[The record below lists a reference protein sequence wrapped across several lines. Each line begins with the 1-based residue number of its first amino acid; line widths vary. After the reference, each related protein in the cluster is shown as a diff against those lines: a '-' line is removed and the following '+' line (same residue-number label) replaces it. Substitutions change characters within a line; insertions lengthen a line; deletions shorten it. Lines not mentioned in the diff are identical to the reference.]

1 MRRSVLLGSLLLL
14 LLAGFVVAAA
24 GVPDARLVVSDA
36 EPRQGTVA
44 ADAPATIDV
53 TVDLAAGSDSAVTLD
68 RVALL
73 DEDGAQL
80 GSATQL
86 GSLGPGNS
94 LTVPVTVTFEESGHR
109 ELRVVAEATDEENA
123 TVNATRPVSLVVE
136 GAGPLV
142 DADPVEEVVG
152 VGTTLNLSVRN
163 PSADQLRNVTVT
175 VEGDGTEV
183 RTDGR
188 SIATLGSGETAERA
202 FEVVPQTPGERPLE
216 VTVRYATAEGSAD
229 AVERTTSYEAVEP
242 VSDVGVR
249 VAPVTA
255 SADGTDGA
263 AADSVVPG
271 GLGGILGGQVQGGA
285 EDDDEPEREDAIRV
299 SVTNFGNA
307 PAERVVVTPRIGNE
321 TLPRLSVDG
330 PLEPGES
337 DSVRVDLSRFGPAE
351 VTVDVAYET
360 AGVTA
365 TTSTRYDYR
374 IEAADVTLTGAD
386 LESIGDDGDRE
397 EADRVPDAV
406 RLSGN
411 LGNPTSQRVTGVV
424 VSVVPSEH
432 VEPAYPRRDY
442 FVGTLEPGEFAPFD
456 VTAAVDGPNA
466 TAIQVDVAF
475 RSGGEVETRTFELP
489 YDDAYVSPQP
499 DDDGGST
506 AVIVAIPAFA
516 LLFVGTLAILYLRR
530 S

>member
-36 EPRQGTVA
+36 EPRQGTIA

-68 RVALL
+68 RVVLR
-73 DEDGAQL
+73 DEDGTEL
-80 GSATQL
+80 GSASEL
-86 GSLGPGNS
+86 GALGPGNS
-94 LTVPVTVTFEESGHR
+94 LTVPVTVTFEDPGHR

-123 TVNATRPVSLVVE
+123 SVNATRPVSLVVE

-142 DADPVEEVVG
+142 DVDPVEEVVG

-175 VEGDGTEV
+175 VEGEGTEV

-202 FEVVPQTPGERPLE
+202 FEIVPQTPGARPLE
-216 VTVRYATAEGSAD
+216 VTIRYATAEGSAG
-229 AVERTTSYEAVEP
+229 AVERTTTYEAVEP
-242 VSDVGVR
+242 VTDVGVR
-249 VAPVTA
+249 VAPISA
-255 SADGTDGA
+255 SADGTDA
-263 AADSVVPG
+263 AAGDSLVPG
-271 GLGGILGGQVQGGA
+271 GIGGILGGQVQGGGQ
-285 EDDDEPEREDAIRV
+285 DDEEPEREDAIRV

-307 PAERVVVTPRIGNE
+307 PAERVVVTPQVGNE

-337 DSVRVDLSRFGPAE
+337 DSVRIDLSRFGPAE

-360 AGVTA
+360 AGRTA

-374 IEAADVTLTGAD
+374 IEAADVTLTGVD
-386 LESIGDDGDRE
+386 LEAIGDEGDRPG
-397 EADRVPDAV
+397 ARSPDAV

-411 LGNPTSQRVTGVV
+411 LGNPTGQRVTGVV

-466 TAIQVDVAF
+466 TAVQVDVAF

-499 DDDGGST
+499 DGDGGST